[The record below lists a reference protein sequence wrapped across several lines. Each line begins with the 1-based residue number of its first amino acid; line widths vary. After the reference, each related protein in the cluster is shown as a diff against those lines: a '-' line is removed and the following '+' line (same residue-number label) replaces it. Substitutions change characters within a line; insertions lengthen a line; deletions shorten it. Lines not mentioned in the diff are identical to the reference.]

1 MKLIQMR
8 YLISCLCSTVIKSF
22 QNNSNN
28 EKARKFKKVEGQKK
42 KGGEQFLIVILFWQ
56 ITIQSSKAMNI
67 NKMLLKQ

>member
-28 EKARKFKKVEGQKK
+28 EKARKFKKVEVEGQKK
-42 KGGEQFLIVILFWQ
+42 KGG
-56 ITIQSSKAMNI
+56 SSF
-67 NKMLLKQ
+67 